1 MPLPPSVTRAILKA
15 TCDKT
20 ALDRKALR
28 LGRSFREVNELLG
41 KRPPKNHRPG
51 SGRSSNLLRR
61 LLWLFPFHHSLT
73 ESSQ

>member
-1 MPLPPSVTRAILKA
+1 MPLPPSVTRALLKA

-41 KRPPKNHRPG
+41 KG
-51 SGRSSNLLRR
+51 DFYGF
-61 LLWLFPFHHSLT
+61 FPFIIL
-73 ESSQ
+73 